1 MQKHFMLDSSSKQA
15 FTHVILSLL
24 FLRVFL
30 LLFSVEFCVLFTNSI
45 LKLYSGFV
53 LVCSSGWQ
61 QLCRR
66 RIRGDRIISAS
77 CYQVQNEEAERCS
90 GDCRQPCK
98 TDQKVRKVQL
108 IWGGDTQGI
117 HCPAFFFCPVDKK
130 MHKDLH
136 SSVQCFSL
144 ILLLILS
151 LQRLFKNLNSFWT
164 VRHEVKVFHL
174 VCIELFYGISIWFIF
189 RHTLSNTCS
198 TQSSL

>member
-1 MQKHFMLDSSSKQA
+1 MKVNIILLTAWSKVSICAQKKFRFLSKFDIFFSHSFYCLYAKTFYVRQ
-15 FTHVILSLL
+15 L
-24 FLRVFL
+24 FKTGVHTCNSVFVVFEGFL

-98 TDQKVRKVQL
+98 TDKKVRKVQL

-117 HCPAFFFCPVDKK
+117 HCPAFFFVQLIKK
-130 MHKDLH
+130 CTRTYIL
-136 SSVQCFSL
+136 VFS
-144 ILLLILS
+144 
-151 LQRLFKNLNSFWT
+151 
-164 VRHEVKVFHL
+164 VFHWYYFWSYL
-174 VCIELFYGISIWFIF
+174 CKD
-189 RHTLSNTCS
+189 
-198 TQSSL
+198 SLRT